1 MAMKIYS
8 VSRKDVVAFV
18 SAELKS
24 LKPGYALTITTEPEK
39 SGGYCVIS
47 AIDGW
52 LDAIKARN
60 SSRTPTST

>member
-8 VSRKDVVAFV
+8 ISKKDVVAFV

-52 LDAIKARN
+52 LDAIKTRQ
-60 SSRTPTST
+60 SSKPPTNI